1 MLNILKKHFDFI
13 LYKNCCKIWTEQNQ
27 KKLQEN
33 GSKEENAWVEVELGI
48 KKYQT
53 ANFFTSNRF
62 ETRLD
67 NHKKATIILY

>member
-48 KKYQT
+48 K
-53 ANFFTSNRF
+53 N
-62 ETRLD
+62 
-67 NHKKATIILY
+67 